1 MMVRPDEPSS
11 PLQAQSLSQSRA
23 ILRSCRGIAAATAL
37 LFTASWFIR
46 PESLSI
52 GPLSGMIPF
61 AVILAVVALG
71 QTLVIQQ
78 GGIDLSVPGV
88 VSLSGVIIAY
98 YSNGAFGSEG
108 SSLGLAIFFAFAVAL
123 AAGLINGLLVAR
135 ARVTPIVATIGA
147 NALLYGIN
155 LQISGGTPVQVSK
168 NLSDFVDYK
177 IFGVTVLAYAAIAI
191 LVGVTFIIKRT
202 VFGRRFEAVGA
213 SARAARTMG
222 VVAVRYQLAAYA
234 GASLLYC
241 AGGIFLA
248 GIMSVPSAFQ
258 GESYLMPSIA
268 AVVLGGTS
276 LYGGVGNLPA
286 TAIAALF
293 LVQLQQLVLSTGLS
307 VGVQFLF
314 HGAAI
319 LVGVA
324 VYNLNLRRL
333 TELLGRGVRVTA
345 PEATGNST

>member
-1 MMVRPDEPSS
+1 M
-11 PLQAQSLSQSRA
+11 
-23 ILRSCRGIAAATAL
+23 
-37 LFTASWFIR
+37 
-46 PESLSI
+46 
-52 GPLSGMIPF
+52 
-61 AVILAVVALG
+61 ALG

-147 NALLYGIN
+147 NALLGRDQ
-155 LQISGGTPVQVSK
+155 LADFSGGTPVQVSK

-191 LVGVTFIIKRT
+191 LGVTFIIKRT

-248 GIMSVPSAFQ
+248 GMMSVPSAFQ
-258 GESYLMPSIA
+258 GNR
-268 AVVLGGTS
+268 T
-276 LYGGVGNLPA
+276 
-286 TAIAALF
+286 
-293 LVQLQQLVLSTGLS
+293 
-307 VGVQFLF
+307 
-314 HGAAI
+314 
-319 LVGVA
+319 
-324 VYNLNLRRL
+324 
-333 TELLGRGVRVTA
+333 
-345 PEATGNST
+345 